1 MKKLLVIIV
10 VLFIIFIGMFIYQ
23 NTPKNNKNV
32 TVEEVNKIET
42 YLQKIYLWKEL
53 TGEALTKFEDIN
65 EANDLW
71 TWEVVKKNLEEFE
84 VSYQQ
89 IEEKAKELFGDNF
102 TKKFPEEGSEFL
114 KYDAEQGIY
123 YATGMGLDQKEDMFL
138 LNKIE
143 KIDNGYKVEIIEYL
157 EDYSNSENEI
167 LIQNIQEEN
176 ISSVT
181 SSLDEAEVDIKQKVK
196 ENIDK
201 FSKKI
206 VYLKKDEQENLT
218 VQKVE

>member
-10 VLFIIFIGMFIYQ
+10 ILLIIFIGMFIYQ
-23 NTPKNNKNV
+23 NTQKNNKNV

-53 TGEALTKFEDIN
+53 TGEALPKFEDIN
-65 EANDLW
+65 EASDLW

-102 TKKFPEEGSEFL
+102 TRKFPEEGSEFL

-123 YATGMGLDQKEDMFL
+123 YATGIGLDQKEDMFL

-181 SSLDEAEVDIKQKVK
+181 SSLDEAEIDIKQKVK

-206 VYLKKDEQENLT
+206 VYLKEDEQENLT